1 VIQHALKQGDESPLN
16 RNGRGCWFCPFIGKF
31 KRYNPKF
38 PQFEPLLESFA
49 NTRRSECC
57 VADTPERQAKLD
69 NGMIAGKLK
78 PELRRELLREVLKV
92 QEEVGFEL
100 IEAEELAYIE
110 RRLGL

>member
-1 VIQHALKQGDESPLN
+1 
-16 RNGRGCWFCPFIGKF
+16 
-31 KRYNPKF
+31 
-38 PQFEPLLESFA
+38 
-49 NTRRSECC
+49 
-57 VADTPERQAKLD
+57 
-69 NGMIAGKLK
+69 MIAGKLK

>member
-1 VIQHALKQGDESPLN
+1 M
-16 RNGRGCWFCPFIGKF
+16 
-31 KRYNPKF
+31 
-38 PQFEPLLESFA
+38 ESFA